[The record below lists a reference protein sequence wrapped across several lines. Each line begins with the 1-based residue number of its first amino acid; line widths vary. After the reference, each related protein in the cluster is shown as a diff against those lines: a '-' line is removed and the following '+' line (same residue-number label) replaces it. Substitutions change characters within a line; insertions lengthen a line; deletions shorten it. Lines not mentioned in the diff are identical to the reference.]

1 MFVKLNLN
9 ISYIPGLRKE
19 KTRIILLTKH
29 IIILIFTIKGF
40 NEVENTIMLHRRT
53 ERGAKVPRPPRG
65 IFVKDLTKKN
75 YFFSIFAPIPVD
87 LN

>member
-40 NEVENTIMLHRRT
+40 NEVEKTIKLHRRT